1 MSKFNSFPTKVQM
14 IYGREE
20 RMNWISG
27 WIQGIIIAVIIGTII
42 EMLLPDGNCKKYVKV
57 VIGVYILFSIV
68 SPVITKVTG
77 NEFRV
82 SDIYDINTYIEVSAK
97 SSQEN
102 IENSQQNQ
110 IKQVYITNLKNDM
123 KQKIQEKG
131 YSVKSLTLEISN
143 DEQYT
148 LKKIFAQVSK
158 RKNEENNEVKGVNEI
173 NITVGNTTESQ
184 EEDISISTKEQN
196 DLKAYLSG
204 IYNLEEKNININ

>member
-1 MSKFNSFPTKVQM
+1 
-14 IYGREE
+14 
-20 RMNWISG
+20 MNWISG

-68 SPVITKVTG
+68 SPVITKFTG

-102 IENSQQNQ
+102 IENNQQNQ

-131 YSVKSLTLEISN
+131 YSIKSLTLEISN
-143 DEQYT
+143 DGQYT

-158 RKNEENNEVKGVNEI
+158 RKNEENNEVNGVNEI
-173 NITVGNTTESQ
+173 NITISNTTENI

>member
-1 MSKFNSFPTKVQM
+1 
-14 IYGREE
+14 
-20 RMNWISG
+20 MNWISG

-57 VIGVYILFSIV
+57 VIGVYILFLIV

-82 SDIYDINTYIEVSAK
+82 SDIYDINTYIEVSTK

-173 NITVGNTTESQ
+173 NITISNTTENI

-204 IYNLEEKNININ
+204 IYNLEEKNINIY

>member
-1 MSKFNSFPTKVQM
+1 
-14 IYGREE
+14 
-20 RMNWISG
+20 MNWISG

-173 NITVGNTTESQ
+173 NITISNTTEKQ
-184 EEDISISTKEQN
+184 EENISISTKEQN

>member
-1 MSKFNSFPTKVQM
+1 
-14 IYGREE
+14 
-20 RMNWISG
+20 MNWISG

-102 IENSQQNQ
+102 IENNQQNQ

-148 LKKIFAQVSK
+148 LKKIVAQVTK

-173 NITVGNTTESQ
+173 NITISNTTENI

>member
-97 SSQEN
+97 NSQEN

-110 IKQVYITNLKNDM
+110 IKKVYITNLKNDM

-158 RKNEENNEVKGVNEI
+158 RKNEENNEVKEINEI
-173 NITVGNTTESQ
+173 NITISNTTENI
-184 EEDISISTKEQN
+184 EGDIIISTKEQN

>member
-1 MSKFNSFPTKVQM
+1 
-14 IYGREE
+14 
-20 RMNWISG
+20 MNWISG

-42 EMLLPDGNCKKYVKV
+42 EMLLPDGNCKKYVKI

-131 YSVKSLTLEISN
+131 YTVKRLTLEISN

-148 LKKIFAQVSK
+148 LKKIIIQVSK
-158 RKNEENNEVKGVNEI
+158 KKNEENNEFKGVNEI
-173 NITVGNTTESQ
+173 NIRINNTTENK
-184 EEDISISTKEQN
+184 EENISISTKEQN

>member
-1 MSKFNSFPTKVQM
+1 
-14 IYGREE
+14 
-20 RMNWISG
+20 MNWISG

-82 SDIYDINTYIEVSAK
+82 SDIYDINTYIEASTK

-148 LKKIFAQVSK
+148 LKKIGAQVTK

-173 NITVGNTTESQ
+173 NITISNTTENI

>member
-1 MSKFNSFPTKVQM
+1 
-14 IYGREE
+14 
-20 RMNWISG
+20 MNWISG

-82 SDIYDINTYIEVSAK
+82 SDIYDINTYIEVSTK

-173 NITVGNTTESQ
+173 NITISNTTENI
-184 EEDISISTKEQN
+184 EGDISILTKEQN

-204 IYNLEEKNININ
+204 IYNLEEKNINIY

>member
-1 MSKFNSFPTKVQM
+1 
-14 IYGREE
+14 
-20 RMNWISG
+20 MNWISG

-102 IENSQQNQ
+102 IENNQQNQ

-131 YSVKSLTLEISN
+131 YCVKSLTLEISN

-148 LKKIFAQVSK
+148 LKKILAQVIK
-158 RKNEENNEVKGVNEI
+158 KKNEEKNDVKGVNEI
-173 NITVGNTTESQ
+173 NITISNTTENQ
-184 EEDISISTKEQN
+184 KENVSISTKEQN

>member
-1 MSKFNSFPTKVQM
+1 
-14 IYGREE
+14 
-20 RMNWISG
+20 MNWISS

-42 EMLLPDGNCKKYVKV
+42 EMLLPAGNCKKYVKV

-68 SPVITKVTG
+68 SPVITKVAG

-82 SDIYDINTYIEVSAK
+82 SDIYDINTYIEVSTK
-97 SSQEN
+97 SSQDN
-102 IENSQQNQ
+102 IENNQQNQ
-110 IKQVYITNLKNDM
+110 IRQVYITNLKNDM
-123 KQKIQEKG
+123 KQKIQKKG

-158 RKNEENNEVKGVNEI
+158 KENEENNEVKGVNEI
-173 NITVGNTTESQ
+173 NIAISNNTENK
-184 EEDISISTKEQN
+184 EENISISTKEQN
-196 DLKAYLSG
+196 DLKAYLSD

>member
-1 MSKFNSFPTKVQM
+1 
-14 IYGREE
+14 
-20 RMNWISG
+20 MNWISG

-82 SDIYDINTYIEVSAK
+82 SDIYDINTYIEVYAK

-158 RKNEENNEVKGVNEI
+158 KKNEENNEVKGVNEI
-173 NITVGNTTESQ
+173 NITISNTTENK
-184 EEDISISTKEQN
+184 EEDISISTKEQD

>member
-1 MSKFNSFPTKVQM
+1 
-14 IYGREE
+14 
-20 RMNWISG
+20 MNWISG

-158 RKNEENNEVKGVNEI
+158 RKNEENNEAKGVNEI

>member
-1 MSKFNSFPTKVQM
+1 
-14 IYGREE
+14 
-20 RMNWISG
+20 MNWISG
-27 WIQGIIIAVIIGTII
+27 WIQGIIIEVIIGTII

-82 SDIYDINTYIEVSAK
+82 SDIYDINTYIEVSTK

-173 NITVGNTTESQ
+173 NITISNTTENI

-204 IYNLEEKNININ
+204 IYNLEEKNINIY

>member
-1 MSKFNSFPTKVQM
+1 
-14 IYGREE
+14 
-20 RMNWISG
+20 MNWISG

-82 SDIYDINTYIEVSAK
+82 SDIYDINTYIEVSTK

-143 DEQYT
+143 DEQCGF
-148 LKKIFAQVSK
+148 IANNIEEFVSK
-158 RKNEENNEVKGVNEI
+158 IELLMADTKLYNKFSREAICYSKNFSI
-173 NITVGNTTESQ
+173 ESQ
-184 EEDISISTKEQN
+184 I
-196 DLKAYLSG
+196 
-204 IYNLEEKNININ
+204 KNIEKMIGDEK

>member
-1 MSKFNSFPTKVQM
+1 
-14 IYGREE
+14 
-20 RMNWISG
+20 MNWISG

-97 SSQEN
+97 ASQEN
-102 IENSQQNQ
+102 VENSQQNQ
-110 IKQVYITNLKNDM
+110 IKQVYITNLKSDM

-131 YSVKSLTLEISN
+131 YIVKSLTLEISN
-143 DEQYT
+143 NEQYT

-158 RKNEENNEVKGVNEI
+158 KKEKDSVNNQVESVNEI
-173 NITVGNTTESQ
+173 KITVDNNVENK
-184 EEDISISTKEQN
+184 EENISLSTKEQN
-196 DLKAYLSG
+196 DLKAYLSS

>member
-1 MSKFNSFPTKVQM
+1 
-14 IYGREE
+14 
-20 RMNWISG
+20 MNWISG

-57 VIGVYILFSIV
+57 VIGVYIFFSIV

-158 RKNEENNEVKGVNEI
+158 RKNEENNEAKGVNEI

>member
-1 MSKFNSFPTKVQM
+1 
-14 IYGREE
+14 
-20 RMNWISG
+20 MNWISG

-82 SDIYDINTYIEVSAK
+82 SDIYDINTYIEVSTK

-158 RKNEENNEVKGVNEI
+158 RKNEENNEVNGVNEI
-173 NITVGNTTESQ
+173 NITISNTTENI

>member
-1 MSKFNSFPTKVQM
+1 M
-14 IYGREE
+14 IYRREE
-20 RMNWISG
+20 KMNWISG

-173 NITVGNTTESQ
+173 NITISNTTENI

-204 IYNLEEKNININ
+204 IYNLEEKNINIY

>member
-1 MSKFNSFPTKVQM
+1 
-14 IYGREE
+14 
-20 RMNWISG
+20 MNWISG

-82 SDIYDINTYIEVSAK
+82 SDIYDINTYIEASAK
-97 SSQEN
+97 NSQEN

-143 DEQYT
+143 DGQYT

-158 RKNEENNEVKGVNEI
+158 RKNEENNEVNGVNEI
-173 NITVGNTTESQ
+173 NITISNTTENI

>member
-1 MSKFNSFPTKVQM
+1 
-14 IYGREE
+14 
-20 RMNWISG
+20 MNWISG

-68 SPVITKVTG
+68 SPVITKFTG

-82 SDIYDINTYIEVSAK
+82 SDIYDINTYIEVSEK

-102 IENSQQNQ
+102 IENNQQNQ

-173 NITVGNTTESQ
+173 NITISNTTENI

>member
-1 MSKFNSFPTKVQM
+1 
-14 IYGREE
+14 
-20 RMNWISG
+20 MNWISG
-27 WIQGIIIAVIIGTII
+27 WIQGIIIEVIIGTII

-82 SDIYDINTYIEVSAK
+82 SDIYDINTYIEVSTK

-173 NITVGNTTESQ
+173 NITISNTTENI
-184 EEDISISTKEQN
+184 EGDISISTKEQN

-204 IYNLEEKNININ
+204 IYNLEEKNINIY

>member
-1 MSKFNSFPTKVQM
+1 
-14 IYGREE
+14 
-20 RMNWISG
+20 MNWISG

-158 RKNEENNEVKGVNEI
+158 RKNEENNEAKGVNEI
-173 NITVGNTTESQ
+173 NITISNTTESQ